1 MLGQTSLRFYF
12 CRNKLLEDRCPVC
25 VKRRLGGRIFRVIH
39 DVVQRASTHNVTMQT
54 VIVSFTV
61 FYQLSWFMLLSTNF
75 VDIVA

>member
-1 MLGQTSLRFYF
+1 M
-12 CRNKLLEDRCPVC
+12 EDRRPVC
-25 VKRRLGGRIFRVIH
+25 ITRRLGGRIFRVIH

-54 VIVSFTV
+54 FIVSFIV